1 MFCPKCGREYAD
13 GAAFCAGC
21 GATLAVARAPA
32 GKRNLSLAAG
42 IIEIAFGCLGL
53 ASVLFA
59 ELILSDIL
67 REVEDFPRFILLIPL
82 VMSVPAIVAII
93 GGVFTLKRRNWVMAL
108 IGSIALLLTSSIPG
122 VAALVL
128 IILGRD
134 EFEEKPPSR

>member
-1 MFCPKCGREYAD
+1 MFCQKCGREAIEN
-13 GAAFCAGC
+13 GLFCAGC
-21 GATLAVARAPA
+21 GAALAGAPAPA
-32 GKRNLSLAAG
+32 GKKNLSLAAG
-42 IIEIAFGCLGL
+42 IIEIGFGCLGL
-53 ASVLFA
+53 ISIVFA
-59 ELILSDIL
+59 EVMLS
-67 REVEDFPRFILLIPL
+67 RVFCEEDFPRFILLIPL
-82 VMSVPAIVAII
+82 VMIVPAIVAII

>member
-21 GATLAVARAPA
+21 GATLAGAMAPA

-59 ELILSDIL
+59 EVILSDVL
-67 REVEDFPRFILLIPL
+67 REEENLPRFILLIPL
-82 VMSVPAIVAII
+82 AMIIPAVVAII
-93 GGVFTLKRRNWVMAL
+93 GGVFTLKRKNWVMAL
-108 IGSIALLLTSSIPG
+108 IGSIALLLTSSIAG